1 MAIDRRKLARRARR
15 YWAIVIVICTYF
27 GFHSFMLT
35 GLAVMA
41 PNLGLASLT
50 VTIYMGLGILLDSPA
65 ASAIERYGLRRVIG
79 TSGILIL
86 LITIGLLIA
95 GSGWW
100 IVIFGALYAC
110 CSSLIYIPAL
120 AHYAS
125 MLGERQADG
134 QRINVFI
141 QRGGALAAG
150 LFITWALAAEQPR
163 VLFVIVATTG
173 LGILVAAWWLP
184 GPSRDRHVTQ
194 RVPLLRTIVYSVAA
208 IGRSSVMARGALSAS
223 ALPVIFITTSS
234 IFPLALPEFGAAIGV
249 GLVIRELIAMATATA
264 FGHGSMRRTNR
275 EFAASVLLALI
286 GISGALWIEQN
297 WAVITGIILTGP
309 LISSAIVTSSLN
321 TRMASLSAAHPWA
334 CFAGMGIASR
344 TSGLLIPLV
353 LSAALSTSRQA
364 LEIVLVI
371 VLMLIACGM
380 LIGRQRQDGLPG

>member
-1 MAIDRRKLARRARR
+1 
-15 YWAIVIVICTYF
+15 
-27 GFHSFMLT
+27 
-35 GLAVMA
+35 
-41 PNLGLASLT
+41 
-50 VTIYMGLGILLDSPA
+50 
-65 ASAIERYGLRRVIG
+65 
-79 TSGILIL
+79 
-86 LITIGLLIA
+86 
-95 GSGWW
+95 
-100 IVIFGALYAC
+100 
-110 CSSLIYIPAL
+110 
-120 AHYAS
+120 

-223 ALPVIFITTSS
+223 ALPVIFVTTSS

-249 GLVIRELIAMATATA
+249 GLVMRELIAMATATA

-275 EFAASVLLALI
+275 EFAAAVLLALI

-309 LISSAIVTSSLN
+309 LISTAIVTSSLN

-344 TSGLLIPLV
+344 TSGLLVPLV

-364 LEIVLVI
+364 LEVVLVI

>member
-1 MAIDRRKLARRARR
+1 M
-15 YWAIVIVICTYF
+15 
-27 GFHSFMLT
+27 
-35 GLAVMA
+35 
-41 PNLGLASLT
+41 
-50 VTIYMGLGILLDSPA
+50 
-65 ASAIERYGLRRVIG
+65 
-79 TSGILIL
+79 
-86 LITIGLLIA
+86 
-95 GSGWW
+95 
-100 IVIFGALYAC
+100 
-110 CSSLIYIPAL
+110 
-120 AHYAS
+120 
-125 MLGERQADG
+125 
-134 QRINVFI
+134 
-141 QRGGALAAG
+141 
-150 LFITWALAAEQPR
+150 LFI
-163 VLFVIVATTG
+163 IVATTG
-173 LGILVAAWWLP
+173 LGILIASWWLP

-208 IGRSSVMARGALSAS
+208 IGRSSIMARGALSAS

-249 GLVIRELIAMATATA
+249 GLVVRELIAMATATA

-275 EFAASVLLALI
+275 EFAAAVLLALI

-321 TRMASLSAAHPWA
+321 TRMASLSAVHPWA

-380 LIGRQRQDGLPG
+380 AVGRQRQDGAPG